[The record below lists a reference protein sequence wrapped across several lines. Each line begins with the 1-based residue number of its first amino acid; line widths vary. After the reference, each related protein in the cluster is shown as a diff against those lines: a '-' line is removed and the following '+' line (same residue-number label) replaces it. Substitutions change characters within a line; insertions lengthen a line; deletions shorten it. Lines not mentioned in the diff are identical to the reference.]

1 MTSVR
6 EDPDILKKKS
16 EELEKNGN
24 EIDELLIKFESI
36 SNLILASKLNYK
48 DKQIFAQ
55 LKENMYYR
63 RDELWEKSRESLKN
77 FYKLKRK
84 IAKNL

>member
-6 EDPDILKKKS
+6 EDPEFSKNKS

-24 EIDELLIKFESI
+24 EIDDLLIKFESV
-36 SNLILASKLNYK
+36 SSLILASKLNYK
-48 DKQIFAQ
+48 NKQIFAH

-63 RDELWEKSRESLKN
+63 RDELWEKSREYLKI
-77 FYKLKRK
+77 FYKLKLK

>member
-16 EELEKNGN
+16 EELEKCGN
-24 EIDELLIKFESI
+24 EINDLLIKFESI

-48 DKQIFAQ
+48 NKQIFAQ

-63 RDELWEKSRESLKN
+63 RDELWEQSRESLNK
-77 FYKLKRK
+77 FYKLKGK
-84 IAKNL
+84 ITKNL

>member
-1 MTSVR
+1 MSSVR
-6 EDPDILKKKS
+6 ENPDILEKKS
-16 EELEKNGN
+16 EELRKNGDK
-24 EIDELLIKFESI
+24 IDDLLKKFECI

-63 RDELWEKSRESLKN
+63 RDELWEESGELLKN